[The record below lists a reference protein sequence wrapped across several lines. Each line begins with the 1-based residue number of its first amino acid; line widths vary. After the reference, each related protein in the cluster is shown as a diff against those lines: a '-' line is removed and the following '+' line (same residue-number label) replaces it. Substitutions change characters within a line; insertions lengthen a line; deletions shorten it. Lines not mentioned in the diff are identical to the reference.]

1 MILIS
6 TVRLFADDTLLFCFI
21 ESNVSSDFLQ
31 DNLCKLEEWQDRWQL
46 EFNPTKCKVMCITTK
61 KNTVKK
67 QYVFCGQIL
76 EEVENHPYLGVM
88 FDSKMKW
95 SSHISNSTRK
105 ANVVSNIMKRNLW
118 NCPRDVKEV
127 AYKSLVRP
135 KIEYASAA
143 WDPY

>member
-1 MILIS
+1 
-6 TVRLFADDTLLFCFI
+6 
-21 ESNVSSDFLQ
+21 
-31 DNLCKLEEWQDRWQL
+31 
-46 EFNPTKCKVMCITTK
+46 MCITTK

-76 EEVENHPYLGVM
+76 EEIKNHPYLGVM

-95 SSHISNSTRK
+95 SSYISNSTRK

-143 WDPY
+143 WDPYYKKDVVTVERVQRSAARFCLAKDDRTASVSTMIKELEWDILEIGRKCIRLSMM